1 MQQSVNKEAESYR
14 TRQNLL
20 NKIWEKVS
28 SVKQVDPLIASITRM
43 TQHALNASASSLL
56 LLDEENHE
64 LLFMFADGPAGKQLR
79 RLRISQQSGIAGWV
93 VQNGKPLIVNDVS
106 KDQRFNKSI
115 DLATGFVT
123 RSIICAPLLI
133 QRKVTGAI
141 EVLNRLDGSN
151 FSERDLQ
158 TLIGVATTAALAIE
172 NDRLYQSLL
181 DSYKST
187 INALVSA
194 SDIRETYASGHSRR
208 VSQYA
213 LIAANALSLSKE
225 EKQIIEYA
233 AILHDIGKIGI
244 PDRILTK
251 SGALTPE
258 EWAVVHKHPTIG
270 ANVLK
275 GIPFLEKARGFI
287 LHHHERY
294 DGKGYPGG
302 LKGEEIPMGARLIA
316 VADAFDTM
324 TTNRSY
330 RAALGT
336 KNAFI
341 DLRRCAGS
349 QFCPVA
355 VKAFCSGFIQSNLS
369 SKF

>member
-1 MQQSVNKEAESYR
+1 MRQSINKEAESYR
-14 TRQNLL
+14 ERQNLL

-28 SVKQVDPLIASITRM
+28 SIKQVDPLIASITRM
-43 TQHALNASASSLL
+43 TQHTLNASASSLL

-79 RLRISQQSGIAGWV
+79 RLKINRQSGIAGWV

-123 RSIICAPLLI
+123 KSIVCAPLLI
-133 QRKVTGAI
+133 QRKVIGAV
-141 EVLNRLDGSN
+141 EVLNRLDGSD
-151 FSERDLQ
+151 FTERDLQ
-158 TLIGVATTAALAIE
+158 TLIGVATTAALAVE
-172 NDRLYQSLL
+172 NDRLYRSLL

-213 LIAANALSLSKE
+213 LIAANVLSLSRE
-225 EKQIIEYA
+225 EKQVIEYA

-244 PDRILTK
+244 PDSIL
-251 SGALTPE
+251 
-258 EWAVVHKHPTIG
+258 
-270 ANVLK
+270 
-275 GIPFLEKARGFI
+275 
-287 LHHHERY
+287 
-294 DGKGYPGG
+294 
-302 LKGEEIPMGARLIA
+302 MGARLIA

-349 QFCPVA
+349 QFCPVV
-355 VKAFCSGFIQSNLS
+355 VKAFCSGFIQSNLA